1 MTWRLGSVEVRGRS
15 VEKRRENSQGKILM
29 PIQYINLRNIEHPA
43 KVIHRL

>member
-1 MTWRLGSVEVRGRS
+1 MTQRLGSVEVSGGS
-15 VEKRRENSQGKILM
+15 VEKRIENIQGKILM